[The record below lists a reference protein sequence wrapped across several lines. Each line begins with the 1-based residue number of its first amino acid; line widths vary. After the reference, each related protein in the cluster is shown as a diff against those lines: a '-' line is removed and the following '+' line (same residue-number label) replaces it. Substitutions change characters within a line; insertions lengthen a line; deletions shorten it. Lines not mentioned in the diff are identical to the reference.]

1 MSGLSVLL
9 VDDDVD
15 TRQVLA
21 EGLRSAGHSVREAN
35 HGQQALELMAAAW
48 RPHLIVLDLAMPV
61 MDGLAFLKQ
70 KRQMREIIE
79 IPVVVLGGT
88 AETPIEGAQCVLRKP
103 IDLGDLISVISRQ
116 TQKAGGTSSRED
128 TDESLRK
135 ERQKSDREVD
145 RRLEGAA
152 GVADAVIE
160 QARDDADEVLRVAR
174 EAGQPSP
181 DQLETQARVLEDA
194 TIQRQRAVADVKL
207 ADETRERTRA
217 LAALFALEREL
228 TDQHLLA
235 ERNRADL
242 ALNNRDDFLGMVA
255 HDLRGFMAEIAY
267 RAAMLARDPRDDEAG
282 RRSRQMGEGIQR
294 STAGMKRL
302 VSDLLDIAAIEAG
315 RLHVEAK
322 SGDLASVLRD
332 AGEPFRFAA
341 EAKGIAL
348 ELEELPDSALAL
360 FDHDRV
366 VQVLGNLVSNA
377 IKFTPGGGRISI
389 LLDVAS
395 NEARVTV
402 ADTGAG
408 IPADRL
414 EAIFERFTQLR
425 ADRRGLGL
433 GLYISRC
440 LVEAQRGRIW
450 ATSVPGAGSKLSFTL
465 PLAR

>member
-1 MSGLSVLL
+1 
-9 VDDDVD
+9 
-15 TRQVLA
+15 
-21 EGLRSAGHSVREAN
+21 
-35 HGQQALELMAAAW
+35 
-48 RPHLIVLDLAMPV
+48 
-61 MDGLAFLKQ
+61 
-70 KRQMREIIE
+70 
-79 IPVVVLGGT
+79 
-88 AETPIEGAQCVLRKP
+88 LRKP
-103 IDLGDLISVISRQ
+103 IEIGDLISVISRQ
-116 TQKAGGTSSRED
+116 TQKAAGTSPRED

-145 RRLEGAA
+145 RRSEGAA

-160 QARDDADEVLRVAR
+160 QARDDADEVLRAAR

-181 DQLETQARVLEDA
+181 GPLETQARVEEDA
-194 TIQRQRAVADVKL
+194 TIQRQRAAADLKL
-207 ADETRERTRA
+207 GNETRERTRA

-235 ERNRADL
+235 ERNRADV

-302 VSDLLDIAAIEAG
+302 VSDLVDIAAIEAG
-315 RLHVEAK
+315 RLHVEAR
-322 SGDLASVLRD
+322 SGDVASVLRD

-348 ELEELPDSALAL
+348 ELEELPHSALAL

-377 IKFTPGGGRISI
+377 IKFTPEGGRISI

-395 NEARVTV
+395 NEVRVTV

-408 IPADRL
+408 IPPDKL

-433 GLYISRC
+433 GLYISRY